1 MKIVHVVRSAGV
13 GGVETHVLNLCRS
26 QRASG
31 MQVTLVSLVEGPVQ
45 PAFEQHGVPVIQL
58 GDREAWS
65 VRIWPLLWTLKATL
79 RRLGPDIVHVHGAR
93 PIFIGSVA
101 ARLAR
106 RKHIV
111 STLHGSY
118 RLMALDQSGRERP
131 ALRLLAKLVHFV
143 GFALS
148 GRILI
153 DSQALEA
160 EVAGVYRGLCWD
172 FEPIKHR
179 KVRLA
184 YNSIDVDALD
194 QGGRDHDL
202 RTQLG
207 LPSNTLV
214 FGTVSRLDE
223 PKKGLGVLLRAF
235 ASFAKEFR
243 HVHLIICG
251 GGWAR
256 ELLEHQVQELGLNGQ
271 VTLLGFYENLPDVY
285 RALNVFVLPSFSEG
299 FPTVILEAMAFSLPV
314 IATDVGGCREAVIA
328 GRTGALVAAN
338 DVGALKTAMHA
349 LAQEPEERT
358 RLGTTGRQFVESH
371 FTVAKMAE
379 AVRHSYAEL
388 ITDPRAGG
396 PQQASRED
404 P

>member
-1 MKIVHVVRSAGV
+1 MKIVHVVRSAGI

-45 PAFEQHGVPVIQL
+45 PAFEQDGVPVIQL

-65 VRIWPLLWTLKATL
+65 TQIWPVLWTLKTTL
-79 RRLGPDIVHVHGAR
+79 RGLAPDIVHVHGAR
-93 PIFIGSVA
+93 PIFIGSIA
-101 ARLAR
+101 AKLAKAR
-106 RKHIV
+106 NIV

-143 GFALS
+143 GFALCD
-148 GRILI
+148 RILI

-172 FEPIKHR
+172 FEPIKRR

-194 QGGRDHDL
+194 RAKRDLDL
-202 RTQLG
+202 RTHLG
-207 LPSNTLV
+207 LPATTLV

-235 ASFAKEFR
+235 AAFAKENE
-243 HVHLIICG
+243 HLHLIICG
-251 GGWAR
+251 GGWALK
-256 ELLEHQVQELGLNGQ
+256 LLEHQVQHLGLARQ

-285 RALNVFVLPSFSEG
+285 RALDVFVLPSFSEG

-314 IATDVGGCREAVIA
+314 IATDVGGCREAVIP
-328 GRTGALVAAN
+328 RHTGALVQAN

-379 AVRHSYAEL
+379 AVQSSYAEV
-388 ITDPRAGG
+388 IAEPSAGG
-396 PQQASRED
+396 CL
-404 P
+404 